1 MKFNIITLG
10 CKVNSYES
18 EAMKELL
25 LKEGYQYTD
34 EINLSD
40 IVIVNTC
47 SVTNMADSK
56 SRKIIRRVK
65 RENEKAILIVCGC
78 STQNNDELYKEMGID
93 ILLGN
98 QKKSEILSLL
108 REYLNTHNKYEYI
121 TKERNLPFESMN
133 VEKFTSQTRAFIKIQ
148 DGCNNF
154 CSYCII
160 PYVRGDIRSKDF
172 VSVIKEANTLV
183 DNGHYEL
190 VLTGIHTGSYNDN
203 GKDLVDLIKELAKIE
218 KLKRIRISSIEITEL
233 NDKFMKL
240 LKTEPKVCN
249 HLHIPLQA
257 GSDNILKRMNRKYN
271 KEYFKNKIEQ
281 IRSIRPDI
289 SITTDVI
296 VGHPYE
302 TEEDFNECYQ
312 FCEEINFSAIHTFP
326 FSVRNGTLAAAMPNQ
341 VSDSDKKIRSQKLL
355 NLSLKLTE
363 KYYSKFVD
371 KTVEVLVEEVNK
383 DGCWGLGHT
392 DNYLLVELNE
402 KIKANH
408 LYNVKIFEIKDNV
421 AIGKIEK

>member
-25 LKEGYQYTD
+25 LKSGYSYIDDITD
-34 EINLSD
+34 AD

-56 SRKIIRRVK
+56 SRKIIRRVR
-65 RENEKAILIVCGC
+65 RENKAAILVVCGC
-78 STQNNDELYKEMGID
+78 SSQNNQDQYKEFGID

-98 QKKSEILSLL
+98 RKKSEIVELL
-108 REYLNTHNKYEYI
+108 NEYIKTNNKYCYI
-121 TKERNLPFESMN
+121 TKNRNLSFESMN
-133 VEKFTSQTRAFIKIQ
+133 VEKFTSQTRAFIKVQ

-160 PYVRGDIRSKDF
+160 PYVRGDIRSKNFD
-172 VSVIKEANTLV
+172 SVIKEAKVLV
-183 DNGHYEL
+183 ENGHYEL

-218 KLKRIRISSIEITEL
+218 NLKRIRISSIEITEL
-233 NDKFMKL
+233 NDKFLEL
-240 LKTEPKVCN
+240 LKSCPKVCD
-249 HLHIPLQA
+249 HLHIPLQS
-257 GSDNILKRMNRKYN
+257 GSEEVLKRMNRKYN
-271 KEYFKNKIEQ
+271 EEYFKNKIED
-281 IRSIRPDI
+281 IRKIRPNI

-302 TEEDFNECYQ
+302 KEEDFDECYE
-312 FCEEINFSAIHTFP
+312 FCKEIKFSKIHVFP
-326 FSVRNGTLAAAMPNQ
+326 FSVRNGTAAASMPNQ
-341 VSDSDKKIRSQKLL
+341 VNELDKRNRLKKLL
-355 NLSLKLTE
+355 DLSLELE
-363 KYYSKFVD
+363 KTYYNKYLNETVD
-371 KTVEVLVEEVNK
+371 VLVEEV
-383 DGCWGLGHT
+383 DFAEYISTGHT
-392 DNYLLVELNE
+392 ENYLMVKVNE
-402 KIKANH
+402 KLNSNEF
-408 LYNVKIFEIKDNV
+408 YEVKILEIKDNI